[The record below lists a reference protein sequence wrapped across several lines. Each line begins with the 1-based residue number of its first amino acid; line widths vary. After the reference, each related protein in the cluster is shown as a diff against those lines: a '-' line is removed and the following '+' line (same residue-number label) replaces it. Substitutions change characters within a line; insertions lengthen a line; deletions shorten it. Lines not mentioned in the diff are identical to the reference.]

1 MMAKR
6 VDAEERLLFH
16 WLLSLSEIQLALAW
30 LTC

>member
-6 VDAEERLLFH
+6 VDAEERSLFH
-16 WLLSLSEIQLALAW
+16 WMLSLSEIQLAHAW